1 MALCRAWLV
10 DSRDPIIGT
19 EKTSAEFYA
28 TVVEAYR
35 RGFKIPAVWLPRP
48 AAAIARFMWCM
59 LFKNVQ
65 LFAAVYARVNRR
77 NMTGHLSGEDVI
89 RGAEAEREAGD
100 AYEAARAVPDHAA
113 PRRRRRRGGPAG
125 AVFTPKTGFQAG
137 ASSPRQT
144 SSVGRP
150 KWRPPRP
157 RRRRAVADQHR
168 RRHACSSATNRAP
181 VRAKRRMML
190 RIRMSGVET
199 TAMGHGGHPIGN
211 PSPSA
216 PSGPRRRAWSSFKC
230 SGTAP

>member
-10 DSRDPIIGT
+10 ASRDPIIGT

-35 RGFKIPAVWLPRP
+35 RGFKFPAVWLPRP

-65 LFAAVYARVNRR
+65 L
-77 NMTGHLSGEDVI
+77 
-89 RGAEAEREAGD
+89 
-100 AYEAARAVPDHAA
+100 AARAVPDHAA

-125 AVFTPKTGFQAG
+125 AVSTPKTGFQAG

-150 KWRPPRP
+150 QWRPPRP
-157 RRRRAVADQHR
+157 RRRRAVADQHW

-181 VRAKRRMML
+181 VRAKRRMMM

-199 TAMGHGGHPIGN
+199 TAMGHGGHPSGN

-216 PSGPRRRAWSSFKC
+216 SSGPRRRAWSSFKC